1 MGGTASALAD
11 LRREIDEIDRS
22 VHDLLMRRA
31 SVVEAT
37 AAAKAEADAGA
48 GGDAPPQIVYPAREA
63 EILRR
68 LGARHRGRLPL
79 PTVVQIWR
87 EIMAASVN
95 LQRRMHVGVV
105 ESSAGRVLPTARD
118 HFGVTVSTRPFAT
131 AAALLEAVATAPD
144 LIGLLPFPD
153 SRDGEAPWWLH
164 LASGAGGAPR
174 VVARL
179 PFLKRNGG
187 DALAVGAFDPGVS
200 GADASLFVVETRAPL
215 AARPTGLRILARAAR
230 GARAAALVEID
241 GDAAADRE
249 SLRMAA
255 AGEDAEV
262 RHVGGYAVQLAA

>member
-1 MGGTASALAD
+1 MGGTASTLAD
-11 LRREIDEIDRS
+11 LRREIDEIDRG

-37 AAAKAEADAGA
+37 AAAKAEADAG
-48 GGDAPPQIVYPAREA
+48 GDAPAQIVYPAREA
-63 EILRR
+63 EIVRR
-68 LGARHRGRLPL
+68 LGARHRGRMPL
-79 PTVVQIWR
+79 QTVVQIWR

-105 ESSAGRVLPTARD
+105 ESSADRVLPTARD

-131 AAALLEAVATAPD
+131 AAALFEAVAATPD

-153 SRDGEAPWWLH
+153 SRGGEAPWWLD
-164 LASGAGGAPR
+164 LASGAGDAAR

-215 AARPTGLRILARAAR
+215 AAQPAALRILARAAR

-241 GDAAADRE
+241 GDAAAADRE

-255 AGEDAEV
+255 AGGNAEV

>member
-22 VHDLLMRRA
+22 MHDLLMRRA

-48 GGDAPPQIVYPAREA
+48 GGDAPLQIVYPAREA

-95 LQRRMHVGVV
+95 LQRRMHVGFV

-131 AAALLEAVATAPD
+131 ADALLEAVATAPD

-164 LASGAGGAPR
+164 LASGAGGVPR

-179 PFLKRNGG
+179 PFLKRDGG

-215 AARPTGLRILARAAR
+215 AAKPTGLRILARAAR

>member
-31 SVVEAT
+31 SVVEAI
-37 AAAKAEADAGA
+37 AATKAESDASSG
-48 GGDAPPQIVYPAREA
+48 APPQIVYPAREA
-63 EILRR
+63 EIVRR

-105 ESSAGRVLPTARD
+105 ESSAGRVMPAARD
-118 HFGVTVSTRPFAT
+118 HFGVTVSTRTFAT
-131 AAALLEAVATAPD
+131 AAALFEAVATTPD

-153 SRDGEAPWWLH
+153 SRDGEAPWWLD
-164 LASGAGGAPR
+164 LASGAGDAPR

-179 PFLKRNGG
+179 PFLKRGGG
-187 DALAVGAFDPGVS
+187 DALVIGAFDPGVS
-200 GADASLFVVETRAPL
+200 GADASLFVVEARAPL
-215 AARPTGLRILARAAR
+215 AVQPAGPRILARTAL
-230 GARAAALVEID
+230 GPRAAVLVEID
-241 GDAAADRE
+241 GDAATADRE

-255 AGEDAEV
+255 ADEDAEI

>member
-11 LRREIDEIDRS
+11 LRREIDEIDRR

-31 SVVEAT
+31 SVVEAV
-37 AAAKAEADAGA
+37 AAAKAEADAV
-48 GGDAPPQIVYPAREA
+48 GDTPPQIVYPAREA
-63 EILRR
+63 EIVRR
-68 LGARHRGRLPL
+68 LGGRHRGRLPL

-118 HFGVTVSTRPFAT
+118 HFGVTVSTRAFAT
-131 AAALLEAVATAPD
+131 AAALFEAVATTPD
-144 LIGLLPFPD
+144 VIGLLPFPD

-164 LASGAGGAPR
+164 LASAAGDAPR

-179 PFLKRNGG
+179 PFLKRGGG
-187 DALAVGAFDPGVS
+187 DALAIGAFGPGVS

-215 AARPTGLRILARAAR
+215 AAQPAGLRILARAAR
-230 GARAAALVEID
+230 GPRAAALVEID
-241 GDAAADRE
+241 GDAAAADRE

-255 AGEDAEV
+255 AGEDAEI